1 MLKFWY
7 KQFPQYPS
15 DHPDYWRIRFIEH
28 ALLITSCYFLILTLI
43 NIFLFSGFK
52 YALLDA
58 SGLAF
63 SLGIYFRFRQTGQVK
78 VTAWAATLML
88 TGLIMLFVIST
99 KGHAHTLLWA
109 TLIPPFSFFL
119 IGRTWGSFISGLS
132 FVICALLV
140 FQQIQNPEPVTFG
153 NGSLFNVIEVC
164 IAQILLFRFYEKTR
178 FSAYQKLTLRN
189 LEIQKMA
196 ELDKLTGLY
205 NREKLD
211 NVLDKLLAMS
221 ALKSNTKS
229 THSATNISKSSSL
242 DSSVIHSNQTDNMTI
257 NDTEKS
263 VTSEYPI
270 SIAIIDIDHF
280 KRINDNHGH
289 LIGDKVLCE
298 LANLLQGQMRNDDL
312 LARWGGEEFVMV
324 LPNTTLADA
333 TELSERL
340 RLHIAQ
346 HNIQDMALTI
356 SLGIAQYG
364 QDDSAYSL
372 LDRADK
378 ALYQAKFRGRNCVA
392 VA

>member
-1 MLKFWY
+1 
-7 KQFPQYPS
+7 
-15 DHPDYWRIRFIEH
+15 
-28 ALLITSCYFLILTLI
+28 
-43 NIFLFSGFK
+43 
-52 YALLDA
+52 
-58 SGLAF
+58 
-63 SLGIYFRFRQTGQVK
+63 
-78 VTAWAATLML
+78 
-88 TGLIMLFVIST
+88 MLFVIST

-140 FQQIQNPEPVTFG
+140 YQQIQKPEPVAFG

-178 FSAYQKLTLRN
+178 FSAYKKLTLRN

-211 NVLDKLLAMS
+211 TVLEKLLTVS
-221 ALKSNTKS
+221 SLKSNTKS
-229 THSATNISKSSSL
+229 THNANNIPTSSATNISKSTSLASSI
-242 DSSVIHSNQTDNMTI
+242 IHSNQSDNMII

-298 LANLLQGQMRNDDL
+298 LAQLLQGQMRNDDL
-312 LARWGGEEFVMV
+312 LARWGGEEFVIV

-356 SLGIAQYG
+356 SVGIAQYG

-378 ALYQAKFRGRNCVA
+378 ALYQAKSRGRNCVA